1 MGDLS
6 DFQRGQIV
14 GARMAGASVTETA
27 QMLSVSRG
35 TVSKVMTA
43 FKKEGKTSSA
53 KQNSGRKRKLSERN
67 RRALNRIVRVD
78 RKTTAPKITA
88 ELNEHLQNPVSTKT
102 VRRELHKAGFHG
114 RAAIRKPLLSKT
126 NVSKRLEWCRNL
138 QNWSIEQW
146 KNVIFSDESSFTL
159 FPTSGRVYVWRQPK
173 EAYDPTCIL
182 PTVKHGGGSVMIWG
196 AISWKSAGP
205 MISLHGRIN
214 SRDYLRILSD
224 QVHPMVRELFPDG
237 DAFFQDDNAPIHTA
251 RIVKQWYDEHSDELE
266 HLIWPP
272 QSPDLNIIEP
282 LWSILEVQLRSRF
295 PPPSSLKELEA
306 VLTEEWAK
314 IPLKTIENL
323 YESIP
328 RRINAVLASKGGPTP
343 Y

>member
-1 MGDLS
+1 MADLS

-27 QMLSVSRG
+27 RMLDVSRG

-43 FKKEGKTSSA
+43 FEREGKTSSA
-53 KQNSGRKRKLSERN
+53 KHRSGRKLKLSERD
-67 RRALNRIVRVD
+67 RRTLNGIVRED

-88 ELNEHLQNPVSTKT
+88 ELNEHLKNPVSTKT
-102 VRRELHKAGFHG
+102 VRRELHKSGFYG

-126 NVSKRLEWCRNL
+126 NVSKHLEWCRNL
-138 QNWSIEQW
+138 QNWSLEQW

-173 EAYDPTCIL
+173 EAFNRDCLL

-196 AISWKSAGP
+196 AISWKSTGP

-214 SRDYLRILSD
+214 SRDYLGILGD
-224 QVHPMVRELFPDG
+224 QVHPMVQALFPEG
-237 DAFFQDDNAPIHTA
+237 DAIFQDDNAPIHTA
-251 RIVKQWYDEHSDELE
+251 RIVKEWHMEHSNEVE

-272 QSPDLNIIEP
+272 QSPDLNIIEHV
-282 LWSILEVQLRSRF
+282 WSILEIQVRSRF
-295 PPPSSLKELEA
+295 PPPSSLKELEG

-314 IPLKTIENL
+314 IPLETIHNL
-323 YESIP
+323 FESIP
-328 RRINAVLASKGGPTP
+328 RRIEAVIAAKGGPTP